1 MSLERAILGLLAV
14 LGLSGFL
21 ALGSAFSGAIGGDSA
36 ENAAGAPIADG
47 SAGDGFAGDGIA
59 RDSAP
64 APMSAQAGAISSAAH
79 LAGDLAGGAQD
90 LVIASNR
97 GPINWAEEGG
107 LLVPKRA
114 GGGLATGLAP
124 IVENNPRATWVASAV
139 DGADF
144 KAAQSGTEAPG
155 FRMRYVSMDPAR
167 YDLAYNEI
175 ANRVLWYFNHGFWD
189 GVHSPRFGDEFAPA
203 WAAFRELN
211 DRFAAAISDVAP
223 EGGKVLV
230 QDYHLPLVG
239 KTLREARPDLTTIH
253 FSHTPFGGPDDIRR
267 IPDAAQVE
275 LLEGMAGFDA
285 AGFHTDRW
293 ARRYTQTSEET
304 IGRAADTYVAPLGIE
319 PDAVRRVAFSPEAN
333 EWVAKLKARVGNRF
347 VFARTDRMEL
357 SKGIENSLDAYDKL
371 LTEHPE
377 LSGKVTFIAALFPS
391 RGGIGDY
398 AAYADS
404 VRAKV
409 GAINAKHT
417 HAADTADHRTLLL
430 DQSTYHRDL
439 EDLAGTRWEPIILLD
454 DQNNQ
459 ARAFAALRIADGVV
473 INPVRDGLNL
483 VAKEAMLI
491 NERAASLLLSPETGF
506 YDELLA
512 AGAQGHVQRV
522 NPWDIASTAEQ
533 MHQAITK
540 PKLARVQN
548 ARALRKFV
556 ESRGPRDWLADQLNA
571 AN

>member
-1 MSLERAILGLLAV
+1 MSLERAILGLLAA

-21 ALGSAFSGAIGGDSA
+21 ALGSAFSGAIGGDA
-36 ENAAGAPIADG
+36 EGAPVTAS
-47 SAGDGFAGDGIA
+47 SAGDGVTADGP
-59 RDSAP
+59 R
-64 APMSAQAGAISSAAH
+64 APMSAQAGAIASAAH

-304 IGRAADTYVAPLGIE
+304 IGQAADTYVAPLGIE

-333 EWVAKLKARVGNRF
+333 EWVAKLKARVGDRF

-371 LTEHPE
+371 LTDHPE
-377 LSGKVTFIAALFPS
+377 LSGKVSFIAALFPS

-398 AAYADS
+398 ATYADT

-409 GAINAKHT
+409 GAINAKH
-417 HAADTADHRTLLL
+417 AAAVD
-430 DQSTYHRDL
+430 DL
-439 EDLAGTRWEPIILLD
+439 GGSPWEPIILLD

-483 VAKEAMLI
+483 VAKEAMLM

-512 AGAQGHVQRV
+512 AGAQGHVQKV
-522 NPWDIASTAEQ
+522 NPWDISSTAEQ

-540 PKLARVQN
+540 PKRARTKD
-548 ARALRKFV
+548 ADALRRFV
-556 ESRGPRDWLADQLNA
+556 ESRGPSDWLADQLNA